1 MPENKDELLKKQNEE
16 IQKLKKEL
24 KQASKPSSMFSVLKN
39 TVKRNVHD
47 FFIREDRMKN
57 MDSKI
62 KNLEKELAK
71 KEEELNK
78 TSAELFAAVNLG
90 ESDTTRDRSD
100 ENSGDN
106 PESEPDSPTQDGPV
120 FPQTAEDA
128 VKEYFGPIDLAQLA
142 RYYYPETSK
151 PKTSEGLES
160 PDEESNAEK
169 EEPSSQISTE
179 PENMGN
185 SVPVDAKPKSQEQAP
200 LVLNNKEE
208 AEKELP
214 KTEPRPEPVL
224 KEIKKPEKTEKKEKD
239 NQVSERK
246 TAATTTALSQTKAV
260 VDAEDAPKEKTHEPQ
275 TSTKN
280 AGLNPRSKSGNESS
294 FAGEL
299 SMKSGA
305 DSGKAGEASMKSL
318 HSALRLRLPAAKEPL
333 GNETGKAGELSM
345 KSGNEFCEAGELSI
359 SVKKAEKNDA
369 TSPGRAKTDTPKIN
383 KKNTSTQNK
392 EEKGSKPTQ
401 QEKQPEVKQSET
413 DEQVKGSSAVTTTAT
428 VVDKN
433 GKKKSRKDRRK
444 QKKNTQNPEAQ
455 SAAKTENNNTV
466 ANPGQEK
473 PLSEPDFAESAELDI
488 DLPDDFGIVMEPEE
502 PLPSDLPDINSGSG
516 NIFDDLFNSDSDNW
530 DDSNI

>member
-160 PDEESNAEK
+160 PDEDPNAEK

-185 SVPVDAKPKSQEQAP
+185 SVPADAKPKSQEQAP
-200 LVLNNKEE
+200 PVLNKEE

-224 KEIKKPEKTEKKEKD
+224 KETKKPEKTEKKEKD

-260 VDAEDAPKEKTHEPQ
+260 VDAENAPKKKAPEPQ
-275 TSTKN
+275 TLTKN

-305 DSGKAGEASMKSL
+305 DSGKAGE
-318 HSALRLRLPAAKEPL
+318 
-333 GNETGKAGELSM
+333 LSM
-345 KSGNEFCEAGELSI
+345 KSGNESCEAGELSI

-369 TSPGRAKTDTPKIN
+369 ASPGRAKTDTPKIN

-413 DEQVKGSSAVTTTAT
+413 DEQVKGSVAVTTTAT

-444 QKKNTQNPEAQ
+444 QKKNTQNPETQ

-473 PLSEPDFAESAELDI
+473 PLSELDFTESAEPDI

>member
-90 ESDTTRDRSD
+90 ESDTTSDRSD

-106 PESEPDSPTQDGPV
+106 PESEPDFPTQDGPV

-160 PDEESNAEK
+160 PDEEPNAEK

-185 SVPVDAKPKSQEQAP
+185 SVPADAKSKSQEQAS

-224 KEIKKPEKTEKKEKD
+224 KETKKPEKTEKKEKD

-246 TAATTTALSQTKAV
+246 TAATTTALSQAKAV
-260 VDAEDAPKEKTHEPQ
+260 VDAENAPKEKAPEPQ
-275 TSTKN
+275 TLTKN
-280 AGLNPRSKSGNESS
+280 AGLNPRLKSGNEPS

-305 DSGKAGEASMKSL
+305 DSGKAGEASMKS
-318 HSALRLRLPAAKEPL
+318 

-345 KSGNEFCEAGELSI
+345 KSGNESCEAGELSI

-369 TSPGRAKTDTPKIN
+369 ASPGRAKTDTPKIN

-392 EEKGSKPTQ
+392 EEKGSNPTQ
-401 QEKQPEVKQSET
+401 QEKQPEVKQAET
-413 DEQVKGSSAVTTTAT
+413 DKQVKDSPAVTTTAT

>member
-90 ESDTTRDRSD
+90 ESDTTSDRSD

-151 PKTSEGLES
+151 PKMSEGLES
-160 PDEESNAEK
+160 PDEDPNAEK

-185 SVPVDAKPKSQEQAP
+185 SVPADAKPKSQEQAP
-200 LVLNNKEE
+200 PVLNKEE

-214 KTEPRPEPVL
+214 KTEPRPKPVL
-224 KEIKKPEKTEKKEKD
+224 KETKKPEKTEKKEKD
-239 NQVSERK
+239 NQASERK
-246 TAATTTALSQTKAV
+246 TAATTTALSQAKAV
-260 VDAEDAPKEKTHEPQ
+260 VDAENAPKEKTPKPQ

-280 AGLNPRSKSGNESS
+280 AGMNPRSKSGNESS

-299 SMKSGA
+299 SMKSG
-305 DSGKAGEASMKSL
+305 
-318 HSALRLRLPAAKEPL
+318 
-333 GNETGKAGELSM
+333 NES
-345 KSGNEFCEAGELSI
+345 CEAGELSI

-369 TSPGRAKTDTPKIN
+369 ASPGRAKTDIPKIN

-413 DEQVKGSSAVTTTAT
+413 DEQVKGSVAVTTTAT

-473 PLSEPDFAESAELDI
+473 PLSEPDFTESAELDI

>member
-90 ESDTTRDRSD
+90 ESDTTSNRSD

-106 PESEPDSPTQDGPV
+106 PESESDSPTQDGPV

-151 PKTSEGLES
+151 PKTSDDLES
-160 PDEESNAEK
+160 PDEEPNAEK
-169 EEPSSQISTE
+169 EEPSSQINTE
-179 PENMGN
+179 PENIGN
-185 SVPVDAKPKSQEQAP
+185 SVPVDAKPESWEQASTK
-200 LVLNNKEE
+200 KEAE
-208 AEKELP
+208 EKELP

-224 KEIKKPEKTEKKEKD
+224 KETKKPEKTEKKEKD

-246 TAATTTALSQTKAV
+246 TAATTTALSQAKAV
-260 VDAEDAPKEKTHEPQ
+260 VDAENAPKEKAPEPQ
-275 TSTKN
+275 TLTKN

-333 GNETGKAGELSM
+333 GNETGKAGELS
-345 KSGNEFCEAGELSI
+345 I

-369 TSPGRAKTDTPKIN
+369 ASPGGSPGRAKTDTPKIN

-401 QEKQPEVKQSET
+401 LEKQPEVKQSET
-413 DEQVKGSSAVTTTAT
+413 DEQVKGSAAVTTTAT
-428 VVDKN
+428 VVDKS

-473 PLSEPDFAESAELDI
+473 PLSEPDFTESAELDI

>member
-90 ESDTTRDRSD
+90 ESGTTNDCSG
-100 ENSGDN
+100 ENGEDN
-106 PESEPDSPTQDGPV
+106 PESEPDPPTQDGPV

-142 RYYYPETSK
+142 RYYYPEDSK
-151 PKTSEGLES
+151 SKTSEGLES
-160 PDEESNAEK
+160 PDEEPNAEK
-169 EEPSSQISTE
+169 EGQYAQISVE
-179 PENMGN
+179 PE
-185 SVPVDAKPKSQEQAP
+185 KPDNLSTDDTKPENQKQASTK
-200 LVLNNKEE
+200 KEV
-208 AEKELP
+208 EKELP

-224 KEIKKPEKTEKKEKD
+224 KETKKPEKTEKKEKD
-239 NQVSERK
+239 NQASERK
-246 TAATTTALSQTKAV
+246 TADLTAALSQTKAV
-260 VDAEDAPKEKTHEPQ
+260 IDTKNTSEEKKSKPQ
-275 TSTKN
+275 TSI
-280 AGLNPRSKSGNESS
+280 
-294 FAGEL
+294 
-299 SMKSGA
+299 
-305 DSGKAGEASMKSL
+305 
-318 HSALRLRLPAAKEPL
+318 
-333 GNETGKAGELSM
+333 
-345 KSGNEFCEAGELSI
+345 SI
-359 SVKKAEKNDA
+359 KKTEKNDA
-369 TSPGRAKTDTPKIN
+369 APSGQSKTDVPKIN
-383 KKNTSTQNK
+383 KKNTSTLNK
-392 EEKGSKPTQ
+392 EEDTLKEKEDTDSKPTRL
-401 QEKQPEVKQSET
+401 EKQPEVKQPET
-413 DEQVKGSSAVTTTAT
+413 DGQANDSAAVTTTAT

-444 QKKNTQNPEAQ
+444 QKKNTQNPETQ
-455 SAAKTENNNTV
+455 SAQPDAKTENNNTA
-466 ANPGQEK
+466 ANPGQKK
-473 PLSEPDFAESAELDI
+473 PFSEPDFTESSEPDI

>member
-160 PDEESNAEK
+160 PDEDPNAEK

-185 SVPVDAKPKSQEQAP
+185 SVPADAKPKSQEQAP
-200 LVLNNKEE
+200 PVLNKEE

-224 KEIKKPEKTEKKEKD
+224 KETKKPEKTEKKEKD

-260 VDAEDAPKEKTHEPQ
+260 VDAENAPKKKAPEPQ
-275 TSTKN
+275 TLTKN

-299 SMKSGA
+299 SMKSG
-305 DSGKAGEASMKSL
+305 
-318 HSALRLRLPAAKEPL
+318 
-333 GNETGKAGELSM
+333 NES
-345 KSGNEFCEAGELSI
+345 CEAGELSI

-369 TSPGRAKTDTPKIN
+369 ASPGRAKTDTPKIN

-413 DEQVKGSSAVTTTAT
+413 DEQVKGSVAVTTTAT

-473 PLSEPDFAESAELDI
+473 PLSEPDFTESAELDI

-516 NIFDDLFNSDSDNW
+516 NIFDDLFNSDSNNW

>member
-160 PDEESNAEK
+160 PDEDPNAEK

-185 SVPVDAKPKSQEQAP
+185 SVPADAKPKSQEQAP
-200 LVLNNKEE
+200 PVLNKEE

-224 KEIKKPEKTEKKEKD
+224 KETKKPEKTEKKEKD

-260 VDAEDAPKEKTHEPQ
+260 VDAENAPKKKAPEPQ
-275 TSTKN
+275 TLTKN

-299 SMKSGA
+299 SMKSG
-305 DSGKAGEASMKSL
+305 
-318 HSALRLRLPAAKEPL
+318 
-333 GNETGKAGELSM
+333 NES
-345 KSGNEFCEAGELSI
+345 CEAGELSI

-369 TSPGRAKTDTPKIN
+369 ASPGRAKTDTPKIN

-473 PLSEPDFAESAELDI
+473 PLSEPDFTESAEPDI

>member
-90 ESDTTRDRSD
+90 ESDTASNRSG
-100 ENSGDN
+100 ENSEDN
-106 PESEPDSPTQDGPV
+106 PESGPDSPTQDGPV

-142 RYYYPETSK
+142 RYYYPEDSK
-151 PKTSEGLES
+151 SKTPEGLEKL
-160 PDEESNAEK
+160 DEEPNVKK
-169 EEPSSQISTE
+169 EGQPAQISVE

-185 SVPVDAKPKSQEQAP
+185 SIPDDAKPENQKQTSTK
-200 LVLNNKEE
+200 KEVK
-208 AEKELP
+208 KELS
-214 KTEPRPEPVL
+214 KTESKPEPVL

-260 VDAEDAPKEKTHEPQ
+260 VDADDAPKEKAPEPQ
-275 TSTKN
+275 TLTKN

-299 SMKSGA
+299 SMKSG
-305 DSGKAGEASMKSL
+305 
-318 HSALRLRLPAAKEPL
+318 
-333 GNETGKAGELSM
+333 NES
-345 KSGNEFCEAGELSI
+345 CEAGELSI

-369 TSPGRAKTDTPKIN
+369 ASPGRAKTDTPKIN

-401 QEKQPEVKQSET
+401 QEKQPEVKQAET
-413 DEQVKGSSAVTTTAT
+413 DKQVKDSPAVTTTAT

-473 PLSEPDFAESAELDI
+473 PLSEPDFTESAELDI

>member
-90 ESDTTRDRSD
+90 ESDTTSNRSD

-160 PDEESNAEK
+160 PDEEPNAEK

-185 SVPVDAKPKSQEQAP
+185 SVPADAKPKSQEQAP
-200 LVLNNKEE
+200 PVLNKEE

-214 KTEPRPEPVL
+214 KTKPRPEPVL
-224 KEIKKPEKTEKKEKD
+224 KETKKPEKTEKKEKD

-260 VDAEDAPKEKTHEPQ
+260 KEKAPEPQ
-275 TSTKN
+275 TLTKN
-280 AGLNPRSKSGNESS
+280 AGLNPHSKSG

-305 DSGKAGEASMKSL
+305 DSGKAGEASMKS
-318 HSALRLRLPAAKEPL
+318 

-345 KSGNEFCEAGELSI
+345 KSGNESCEAGELSI

-369 TSPGRAKTDTPKIN
+369 ASPGRAKTDTPKIN

-413 DEQVKGSSAVTTTAT
+413 DEQVKGSVAVTTTAT

-444 QKKNTQNPEAQ
+444 QKKNTQNPETQ

-473 PLSEPDFAESAELDI
+473 PLSEPDFTESAELDI

>member
-90 ESDTTRDRSD
+90 ESDTTSNRSD

-160 PDEESNAEK
+160 PDEEPNAEK

-179 PENMGN
+179 PENMSN
-185 SVPVDAKPKSQEQAP
+185 SVPADAKPKSQEQAP
-200 LVLNNKEE
+200 PVLNKEE

-224 KEIKKPEKTEKKEKD
+224 KETKKPEKTEKKEKD

-260 VDAEDAPKEKTHEPQ
+260 VDAEDAPKEKAPEPQ
-275 TSTKN
+275 TLTKN

-305 DSGKAGEASMKSL
+305 DSGKAGEKS
-318 HSALRLRLPAAKEPL
+318 
-333 GNETGKAGELSM
+333 GNETGK
-345 KSGNEFCEAGELSI
+345 AGELSI

-369 TSPGRAKTDTPKIN
+369 ASPGRAKTDTPKIN

-392 EEKGSKPTQ
+392 EEKGSNPTQ
-401 QEKQPEVKQSET
+401 QEKQPEVKQAET
-413 DEQVKGSSAVTTTAT
+413 DKQVKDSPAVTTTAT

-444 QKKNTQNPEAQ
+444 QKKNTQNPETQ

-473 PLSEPDFAESAELDI
+473 PLSEPDFTESAEPDI

>member
-160 PDEESNAEK
+160 PDEDPNAEK

-185 SVPVDAKPKSQEQAP
+185 SIPADAKPKSQEQAP
-200 LVLNNKEE
+200 PVLNKEE

-214 KTEPRPEPVL
+214 ITEPRPEPVL

-239 NQVSERK
+239 NQASERK

-260 VDAEDAPKEKTHEPQ
+260 VDAENAPKEKTPKPQ

-299 SMKSGA
+299 SMKSG
-305 DSGKAGEASMKSL
+305 
-318 HSALRLRLPAAKEPL
+318 
-333 GNETGKAGELSM
+333 NES
-345 KSGNEFCEAGELSI
+345 CEAGELSI

-369 TSPGRAKTDTPKIN
+369 ASPGRAKTDTPKIN

-413 DEQVKGSSAVTTTAT
+413 DEQVKGSAAVTTTAT

-455 SAAKTENNNTV
+455 SAAKTENNNIV

-473 PLSEPDFAESAELDI
+473 PLSEPDFTESAEPDI

>member
-90 ESDTTRDRSD
+90 ESDTTSNRSD

-160 PDEESNAEK
+160 PDEEPNAEK
-169 EEPSSQISTE
+169 EELSSQISTE

-185 SVPVDAKPKSQEQAP
+185 SVPADAKPKSQEQAP

-208 AEKELP
+208 TEKELP

-224 KEIKKPEKTEKKEKD
+224 KETKKPEKTEKKEKD

-260 VDAEDAPKEKTHEPQ
+260 VDAENAPKKKAPEPQ
-275 TSTKN
+275 TLTKN
-280 AGLNPRSKSGNESS
+280 AGLNPRSKSDNESS

-305 DSGKAGEASMKSL
+305 DSGKAGE
-318 HSALRLRLPAAKEPL
+318 
-333 GNETGKAGELSM
+333 LSM
-345 KSGNEFCEAGELSI
+345 KSGNESCEAGELSI

-369 TSPGRAKTDTPKIN
+369 ASPGRAKTDTPKIN

-413 DEQVKGSSAVTTTAT
+413 DEQVKGSVAVTTTAT

-444 QKKNTQNPEAQ
+444 QKKNTQNPETQ

-473 PLSEPDFAESAELDI
+473 PLSELDFTESAEPDI

>member
-90 ESDTTRDRSD
+90 ESDTTSDRSD

-106 PESEPDSPTQDGPV
+106 PESEPDFPTQDGPV

-160 PDEESNAEK
+160 PDEEPNAEK

-185 SVPVDAKPKSQEQAP
+185 SVPADAKSKSQEQAP

-208 AEKELP
+208 TEKELP

-224 KEIKKPEKTEKKEKD
+224 KETKKPEKTEKKEKD

-260 VDAEDAPKEKTHEPQ
+260 VDTEDAPKEKAPEPQ
-275 TSTKN
+275 TLTKN
-280 AGLNPRSKSGNESS
+280 AGLNPCSKSGNESS
-294 FAGEL
+294 V
-299 SMKSGA
+299 
-305 DSGKAGEASMKSL
+305 
-318 HSALRLRLPAAKEPL
+318 
-333 GNETGKAGELSM
+333 AGELSM
-345 KSGNEFCEAGELSI
+345 KSGNESCEAGELSI

-369 TSPGRAKTDTPKIN
+369 ASPGRAKTDTPKIN

-413 DEQVKGSSAVTTTAT
+413 DEQVKGSAAVTTTAT

-455 SAAKTENNNTV
+455 SAAKTENNNIV

-473 PLSEPDFAESAELDI
+473 PLSEPDFTESAEPDI

>member
-90 ESDTTRDRSD
+90 ESDTTSNRSD

-160 PDEESNAEK
+160 PDEEPNAEK

-185 SVPVDAKPKSQEQAP
+185 SVPADAKSKSQEQAP

-224 KEIKKPEKTEKKEKD
+224 KETKKPEKTEKKEKD

-260 VDAEDAPKEKTHEPQ
+260 VDAENAPKEKAPEPQ
-275 TSTKN
+275 TLTKN
-280 AGLNPRSKSGNESS
+280 AGLNPRLKSGNEPS

-305 DSGKAGEASMKSL
+305 DSGKAGEASMKS
-318 HSALRLRLPAAKEPL
+318 
-333 GNETGKAGELSM
+333 GNES
-345 KSGNEFCEAGELSI
+345 CEAGELSI

-369 TSPGRAKTDTPKIN
+369 ASPGGSPGRAKTDTPKIN

-413 DEQVKGSSAVTTTAT
+413 DEQVKGSAAVTTTAT

-473 PLSEPDFAESAELDI
+473 PLSESDFTESAEPDI

>member
-39 TVKRNVHD
+39 TVKRYVHD

-90 ESDTTRDRSD
+90 ESDTTSNRSD

-160 PDEESNAEK
+160 PDEEPNAEK

-185 SVPVDAKPKSQEQAP
+185 SVPADAKPKSQEQAP

-208 AEKELP
+208 TEKELP

-224 KEIKKPEKTEKKEKD
+224 KETKKPEKTEKKEKD

-260 VDAEDAPKEKTHEPQ
+260 VDAENAPKKKAPEPQ
-275 TSTKN
+275 TLTKN
-280 AGLNPRSKSGNESS
+280 AGLNPRSKSDNESS

-305 DSGKAGEASMKSL
+305 DSGKAGE
-318 HSALRLRLPAAKEPL
+318 
-333 GNETGKAGELSM
+333 LSM
-345 KSGNEFCEAGELSI
+345 KSGNESCEAGELSI

-369 TSPGRAKTDTPKIN
+369 ASPGRAKTDTPKIN

-413 DEQVKGSSAVTTTAT
+413 DEQVKGSVAVTTTAT

-444 QKKNTQNPEAQ
+444 QKKNTQNPETQ

-473 PLSEPDFAESAELDI
+473 PLSELDFTESAEPDI

>member
-1 MPENKDELLKKQNEE
+1 MSENKDELLKKQNEE

-90 ESDTTRDRSD
+90 ESDTTSDRSS
-100 ENSGDN
+100 ENSEDN
-106 PESEPDSPTQDGPV
+106 TESEPGSPTQDRPV

-151 PKTSEGLES
+151 PKTPEGLES
-160 PDEESNAEK
+160 LDEEQNAKK
-169 EEPSSQISTE
+169 EEQPAQISME
-179 PENMGN
+179 PENSGN
-185 SVPVDAKPKSQEQAP
+185 SIPDDAKPENQEQASTK
-200 LVLNNKEE
+200 KE
-208 AEKELP
+208 AKKELP
-214 KTEPRPEPVL
+214 KTEPKPEPVL

-239 NQVSERK
+239 NQASERK
-246 TAATTTALSQTKAV
+246 TADLTAALSQTKV
-260 VDAEDAPKEKTHEPQ
+260 VAGTKHTPEEKNPEPQ
-275 TSTKN
+275 T
-280 AGLNPRSKSGNESS
+280 
-294 FAGEL
+294 
-299 SMKSGA
+299 
-305 DSGKAGEASMKSL
+305 
-318 HSALRLRLPAAKEPL
+318 
-333 GNETGKAGELSM
+333 
-345 KSGNEFCEAGELSI
+345 SI
-359 SVKKAEKNDA
+359 SVKKTEKNDA
-369 TSPGRAKTDTPKIN
+369 APSNQPKTDATKTN

-392 EEKGSKPTQ
+392 KENTLKEKEDADSKPTRL
-401 QEKQPEVKQSET
+401 EKQPEVKQPKT
-413 DEQVKGSSAVTTTAT
+413 DEQAKDSSAVTTTAT

-444 QKKNTQNPEAQ
+444 QKKNTQNPETQ
-455 SAAKTENNNTV
+455 SAQPDAKTENNNTA
-466 ANPGQEK
+466 ANPGQKK
-473 PLSEPDFAESAELDI
+473 PFSEPNFTESAEPDI

>member
-160 PDEESNAEK
+160 PDEEPNAEK

-185 SVPVDAKPKSQEQAP
+185 SVPADAKSKSQEQAP

-208 AEKELP
+208 TEKELP

-224 KEIKKPEKTEKKEKD
+224 KETKKPEKTEKKEKD

-260 VDAEDAPKEKTHEPQ
+260 VDAENAPKKKAPEPQ
-275 TSTKN
+275 TLTKN
-280 AGLNPRSKSGNESS
+280 AGLNPRSKSDNESS

-305 DSGKAGEASMKSL
+305 DSGKAGE
-318 HSALRLRLPAAKEPL
+318 
-333 GNETGKAGELSM
+333 LSM
-345 KSGNEFCEAGELSI
+345 KSGNESCEAGELSI

-369 TSPGRAKTDTPKIN
+369 ASPGRAKTDTPKIN

-413 DEQVKGSSAVTTTAT
+413 DEQVKGSVAVTTTAT

-444 QKKNTQNPEAQ
+444 QKKNTQNPETQ

-473 PLSEPDFAESAELDI
+473 PLSELDFTESAEPDI

>member
-128 VKEYFGPIDLAQLA
+128 VKEYFDPIDLAQLA

-160 PDEESNAEK
+160 PDEEPNAEK

-185 SVPVDAKPKSQEQAP
+185 SVPADAKSKSQEQAS

-214 KTEPRPEPVL
+214 KTEPRPKPVL
-224 KEIKKPEKTEKKEKD
+224 KETKKPEKTEKKEKD

-246 TAATTTALSQTKAV
+246 TAATTTALSQAKAV
-260 VDAEDAPKEKTHEPQ
+260 VDAENAPKEKAPEPQ
-275 TSTKN
+275 TLTKN
-280 AGLNPRSKSGNESS
+280 VGLNPRSKSGNESS

-299 SMKSGA
+299 SMKSGNET
-305 DSGKAGEASMKSL
+305 GKTGEASMKSL

-345 KSGNEFCEAGELSI
+345 KSGNESCEAGELSI

-369 TSPGRAKTDTPKIN
+369 ASPGRAKTDTPKIN

-401 QEKQPEVKQSET
+401 QEKQPEVKQAET
-413 DEQVKGSSAVTTTAT
+413 DKQVKDSPAVTTTAT

-433 GKKKSRKDRRK
+433 GKKKFRKDRRK

-455 SAAKTENNNTV
+455 SAAKTENNNIV

-473 PLSEPDFAESAELDI
+473 PLSELDFTESAEPDI

>member
-90 ESDTTRDRSD
+90 ESDTASNRSG
-100 ENSGDN
+100 ENSEDN

-142 RYYYPETSK
+142 RYYYPEDSK
-151 PKTSEGLES
+151 SKTPEGLEKL
-160 PDEESNAEK
+160 DEEPNVKK
-169 EEPSSQISTE
+169 EGQPAQISVE

-185 SVPVDAKPKSQEQAP
+185 SIPDDAKPENQKQASTK
-200 LVLNNKEE
+200 KEVK
-208 AEKELP
+208 KELS
-214 KTEPRPEPVL
+214 KTESKPEPVL

-239 NQVSERK
+239 NQSSERK
-246 TAATTTALSQTKAV
+246 TVGNTK
-260 VDAEDAPKEKTHEPQ
+260 DTSEEKKPEPQ
-275 TSTKN
+275 TS
-280 AGLNPRSKSGNESS
+280 
-294 FAGEL
+294 L
-299 SMKSGA
+299 SVEK
-305 DSGKAGEASMKSL
+305 
-318 HSALRLRLPAAKEPL
+318 
-333 GNETGKAGELSM
+333 T
-345 KSGNEFCEAGELSI
+345 
-359 SVKKAEKNDA
+359 EKNDA
-369 TSPGRAKTDTPKIN
+369 APSGQPKTDTSKIN

-401 QEKQPEVKQSET
+401 QEKQPEVKQAET
-413 DEQVKGSSAVTTTAT
+413 DEQVKSSPAVTTTAT

-444 QKKNTQNPEAQ
+444 QKKNTQNPEVQ
-455 SAAKTENNNTV
+455 SAAKTENNNTI

-473 PLSEPDFAESAELDI
+473 PLSEPDFAESAEPDI

>member
-90 ESDTTRDRSD
+90 ESDTTSDRSD

-151 PKTSEGLES
+151 PKMSEGLES
-160 PDEESNAEK
+160 PDEDPNAEK

-185 SVPVDAKPKSQEQAP
+185 SVPADAKPKSQEQAP
-200 LVLNNKEE
+200 PVLNKEE

-214 KTEPRPEPVL
+214 KTEPRPKPVL
-224 KEIKKPEKTEKKEKD
+224 KETKKPEKTEKKEKD
-239 NQVSERK
+239 NQASERK
-246 TAATTTALSQTKAV
+246 TAATTTALSQAKAV
-260 VDAEDAPKEKTHEPQ
+260 VDAENAPKEKTPKPQ

-299 SMKSGA
+299 SMKSG
-305 DSGKAGEASMKSL
+305 
-318 HSALRLRLPAAKEPL
+318 
-333 GNETGKAGELSM
+333 NES
-345 KSGNEFCEAGELSI
+345 CEAGELSI

-369 TSPGRAKTDTPKIN
+369 ASPGRAKTDTPKIN

-413 DEQVKGSSAVTTTAT
+413 DEQVKGSVAVTTTAT

-473 PLSEPDFAESAELDI
+473 PLSEPDFTESAELDI

>member
-160 PDEESNAEK
+160 PDEDPNAEK

-185 SVPVDAKPKSQEQAP
+185 SVPADAKPKIQEQAP
-200 LVLNNKEE
+200 PVLNKEE

-224 KEIKKPEKTEKKEKD
+224 KETKKPEKTEKKEKD

-260 VDAEDAPKEKTHEPQ
+260 VDAENAPKKKAPEPQ
-275 TSTKN
+275 TLTKN

-299 SMKSGA
+299 SMKSG
-305 DSGKAGEASMKSL
+305 
-318 HSALRLRLPAAKEPL
+318 
-333 GNETGKAGELSM
+333 NES
-345 KSGNEFCEAGELSI
+345 CEAGELSI

-369 TSPGRAKTDTPKIN
+369 ASPGRAKTDTPKIN

-455 SAAKTENNNTV
+455 SAAKTENNNIV

-473 PLSEPDFAESAELDI
+473 PLSEPDFTESAEPDI

>member
-90 ESDTTRDRSD
+90 ESDTTSNRSD

-160 PDEESNAEK
+160 PDEE
-169 EEPSSQISTE
+169 PSSQISTE

-185 SVPVDAKPKSQEQAP
+185 SVPADAKSKSQEQAP

-224 KEIKKPEKTEKKEKD
+224 KETKKPEKTEKKEKD

-260 VDAEDAPKEKTHEPQ
+260 VDAENAPKEKAPEPQ
-275 TSTKN
+275 TVTKN
-280 AGLNPRSKSGNESS
+280 AGLNPRLKSGNEPS

-299 SMKSGA
+299 SMKSG
-305 DSGKAGEASMKSL
+305 
-318 HSALRLRLPAAKEPL
+318 
-333 GNETGKAGELSM
+333 NETGK
-345 KSGNEFCEAGELSI
+345 AGELSI

-369 TSPGRAKTDTPKIN
+369 ASPGGSPGRAKTDTPKIN

-392 EEKGSKPTQ
+392 EEKSSKPTQ
-401 QEKQPEVKQSET
+401 QEKRPEVKQSET
-413 DEQVKGSSAVTTTAT
+413 DEQVKGSAAVTTTAT

-473 PLSEPDFAESAELDI
+473 PLSESDFTESAEPDI

>member
-90 ESDTTRDRSD
+90 ESDTTSNRSD

-160 PDEESNAEK
+160 PDEEPNAEK

-185 SVPVDAKPKSQEQAP
+185 SVPADAKPKSQEQAP

-208 AEKELP
+208 TEKELL

-224 KEIKKPEKTEKKEKD
+224 KETKKPEKTEKKEKD

-260 VDAEDAPKEKTHEPQ
+260 VDAENAPKKKAPEPQ
-275 TSTKN
+275 TLTKN
-280 AGLNPRSKSGNESS
+280 AGLNPRSKSDNESS

-305 DSGKAGEASMKSL
+305 DSGKAGE
-318 HSALRLRLPAAKEPL
+318 
-333 GNETGKAGELSM
+333 LSM
-345 KSGNEFCEAGELSI
+345 KSGNESCEAGELSI

-369 TSPGRAKTDTPKIN
+369 ASPGRAKTDTPKIN

-413 DEQVKGSSAVTTTAT
+413 DEQVKGSVAVTTTAT

-444 QKKNTQNPEAQ
+444 QKKNTQNPETQ

-473 PLSEPDFAESAELDI
+473 PLSELDFTESAEPDI

>member
-90 ESDTTRDRSD
+90 ESDTTSNRSD

-160 PDEESNAEK
+160 PDEEPNAEK

-179 PENMGN
+179 PENIGN
-185 SVPVDAKPKSQEQAP
+185 SVPADAKPKSQEQAP
-200 LVLNNKEE
+200 PVLNKEE

-224 KEIKKPEKTEKKEKD
+224 KETKKPEKTEKKEKD

-260 VDAEDAPKEKTHEPQ
+260 VDADDAPKEKAPEPQ
-275 TSTKN
+275 TLTKN
-280 AGLNPRSKSGNESS
+280 AGLNPRSKSGYESG

-305 DSGKAGEASMKSL
+305 DSGKAGEKS
-318 HSALRLRLPAAKEPL
+318 
-333 GNETGKAGELSM
+333 GNETGK
-345 KSGNEFCEAGELSI
+345 AGELSI

-369 TSPGRAKTDTPKIN
+369 ASPGRAKTDTPKIN

-392 EEKGSKPTQ
+392 EEKGSNPTQ
-401 QEKQPEVKQSET
+401 QEKQPEVKQAET
-413 DEQVKGSSAVTTTAT
+413 DKQVKDSPTVTTTAT

-444 QKKNTQNPEAQ
+444 QKKNTQNPETQ

-473 PLSEPDFAESAELDI
+473 PLSEPDFTESAEPDI

>member
-224 KEIKKPEKTEKKEKD
+224 KETKKPEKTEKKEKD

-260 VDAEDAPKEKTHEPQ
+260 VDAEDAPKEKTHEPP

-299 SMKSGA
+299 SMKSG
-305 DSGKAGEASMKSL
+305 
-318 HSALRLRLPAAKEPL
+318 
-333 GNETGKAGELSM
+333 NES
-345 KSGNEFCEAGELSI
+345 CEAGELSI

-369 TSPGRAKTDTPKIN
+369 TSPGRAKTDIPKIN

>member
-24 KQASKPSSMFSVLKN
+24 RQASKPSSMFSVLKN

-90 ESDTTRDRSD
+90 ESDTTRNRSD

-160 PDEESNAEK
+160 PDEEPNAEK
-169 EEPSSQISTE
+169 EEPSSQISTG

-185 SVPVDAKPKSQEQAP
+185 SVPADAKSKSQEQAP

-208 AEKELP
+208 TEKELP

-224 KEIKKPEKTEKKEKD
+224 KETKKPEKTEKKEKD

-246 TAATTTALSQTKAV
+246 TAATTTALNQTKAV
-260 VDAEDAPKEKTHEPQ
+260 VDTEDAPKEKAPEPQ
-275 TSTKN
+275 TLTKN
-280 AGLNPRSKSGNESS
+280 AGLNPCSKSGNESS

-299 SMKSGA
+299 SMKSG
-305 DSGKAGEASMKSL
+305 
-318 HSALRLRLPAAKEPL
+318 
-333 GNETGKAGELSM
+333 NES
-345 KSGNEFCEAGELSI
+345 CEAGELSI

-369 TSPGRAKTDTPKIN
+369 ASPGRAKTDTPKIN

-413 DEQVKGSSAVTTTAT
+413 DEQVKGSAAVTTTAT

-455 SAAKTENNNTV
+455 SAAKTENNNIV

-473 PLSEPDFAESAELDI
+473 PLSEPDFTESAEPDI

>member
-90 ESDTTRDRSD
+90 ESDTASNRSG
-100 ENSGDN
+100 ENSEDN

-142 RYYYPETSK
+142 RYYYPEDSK
-151 PKTSEGLES
+151 SKTPEGLEKL
-160 PDEESNAEK
+160 DEEPNVKK
-169 EEPSSQISTE
+169 EGQPAQISVE

-185 SVPVDAKPKSQEQAP
+185 SIPDDAKPENQKQASTK
-200 LVLNNKEE
+200 KEVK
-208 AEKELP
+208 KELS
-214 KTEPRPEPVL
+214 KTESKPEPVL

-239 NQVSERK
+239 KQSSERK
-246 TAATTTALSQTKAV
+246 TVGNTK
-260 VDAEDAPKEKTHEPQ
+260 DTSEEKKPEPQ
-275 TSTKN
+275 TS
-280 AGLNPRSKSGNESS
+280 
-294 FAGEL
+294 L
-299 SMKSGA
+299 SVEK
-305 DSGKAGEASMKSL
+305 
-318 HSALRLRLPAAKEPL
+318 
-333 GNETGKAGELSM
+333 T
-345 KSGNEFCEAGELSI
+345 
-359 SVKKAEKNDA
+359 EKNDA
-369 TSPGRAKTDTPKIN
+369 TPSGQPKTDTSKIN

-401 QEKQPEVKQSET
+401 QEKQPEVKQAET
-413 DEQVKGSSAVTTTAT
+413 DEQVKSSPAVTTTAT

-444 QKKNTQNPEAQ
+444 QKKNTQNPEVQ
-455 SAAKTENNNTV
+455 SAAKTENNNTI

-473 PLSEPDFAESAELDI
+473 PLSEPDFAESAEPDI

>member
-160 PDEESNAEK
+160 PDEDPNAEK

-185 SVPVDAKPKSQEQAP
+185 SVPADAKPKSQEQAP
-200 LVLNNKEE
+200 PVLNKEE

-224 KEIKKPEKTEKKEKD
+224 KETKKPEKTEKKEKD

-260 VDAEDAPKEKTHEPQ
+260 VDAENAPKKKAPEPQ
-275 TSTKN
+275 TLTKN

-299 SMKSGA
+299 SMKSG
-305 DSGKAGEASMKSL
+305 
-318 HSALRLRLPAAKEPL
+318 
-333 GNETGKAGELSM
+333 NES
-345 KSGNEFCEAGELSI
+345 CEAGELSI

-369 TSPGRAKTDTPKIN
+369 ASPGRAKTDTPKIN

-455 SAAKTENNNTV
+455 SAAKTENNNIV

-473 PLSEPDFAESAELDI
+473 PLSEPDFTESAEPDI

>member
-160 PDEESNAEK
+160 PDEDPNAEK

-185 SVPVDAKPKSQEQAP
+185 SVPADAKPKSQEQAS

-246 TAATTTALSQTKAV
+246 TAATTTALSQAKAV
-260 VDAEDAPKEKTHEPQ
+260 VDAENAPKEKAPEPQ
-275 TSTKN
+275 TLTKN
-280 AGLNPRSKSGNESS
+280 AGLNPRLKSGNEPS

-299 SMKSGA
+299 SMKFGA
-305 DSGKAGEASMKSL
+305 DSGKAGEASMKS
-318 HSALRLRLPAAKEPL
+318 
-333 GNETGKAGELSM
+333 GNETGK
-345 KSGNEFCEAGELSI
+345 AGELSI

-369 TSPGRAKTDTPKIN
+369 ASPGRAKTDTPKIN

-392 EEKGSKPTQ
+392 EEKGSNPTQ
-401 QEKQPEVKQSET
+401 QEKQPEVKQAET
-413 DEQVKGSSAVTTTAT
+413 DKQVKDSPAVTTTAT

>member
-1 MPENKDELLKKQNEE
+1 MMPENKDELLKKQNEE

-160 PDEESNAEK
+160 PDEDPNAEK

-185 SVPVDAKPKSQEQAP
+185 SIPADAKPKSQEQAP
-200 LVLNNKEE
+200 PVLNKEE

-214 KTEPRPEPVL
+214 ITEPRPEPVL

-239 NQVSERK
+239 NQASERK

-260 VDAEDAPKEKTHEPQ
+260 VDAENAPKEKTPKPQ

-280 AGLNPRSKSGNESS
+280 AGLNPRSKSDNESS

-299 SMKSGA
+299 SMKSG
-305 DSGKAGEASMKSL
+305 
-318 HSALRLRLPAAKEPL
+318 
-333 GNETGKAGELSM
+333 NES
-345 KSGNEFCEAGELSI
+345 CEAGELSI

-369 TSPGRAKTDTPKIN
+369 ASPGRAKTDTPKIN

-413 DEQVKGSSAVTTTAT
+413 DEQVKGSAAVTTTAT

-455 SAAKTENNNTV
+455 SAAKTENNNIV

-473 PLSEPDFAESAELDI
+473 PLSEPDFTESAEPDI

>member
-90 ESDTTRDRSD
+90 ESDTTSNRSD

-160 PDEESNAEK
+160 PDEEPNAEK
-169 EEPSSQISTE
+169 EEPSSQINTE
-179 PENMGN
+179 PENIGN
-185 SVPVDAKPKSQEQAP
+185 SVPVDAKPESWEQASTK
-200 LVLNNKEE
+200 KEAE
-208 AEKELP
+208 EKELP

-224 KEIKKPEKTEKKEKD
+224 KETKKPEKTEKKEKD

-246 TAATTTALSQTKAV
+246 TAATTTALSQAKAV
-260 VDAEDAPKEKTHEPQ
+260 VDAENAPKEKAPEPQ
-275 TSTKN
+275 TLTKN

-333 GNETGKAGELSM
+333 GNETGKAGELS
-345 KSGNEFCEAGELSI
+345 I
-359 SVKKAEKNDA
+359 SVKKAEKNVA
-369 TSPGRAKTDTPKIN
+369 ASPGGSPGRAKTDTPKIN

-401 QEKQPEVKQSET
+401 LEKQPEVKQSET
-413 DEQVKGSSAVTTTAT
+413 DEQVKGSAAVTTTAT

-473 PLSEPDFAESAELDI
+473 PLSEPDFTESAELDI

>member
-90 ESDTTRDRSD
+90 ESDTTSDRSD

-106 PESEPDSPTQDGPV
+106 PESEPDFPTQDGPV

-160 PDEESNAEK
+160 PDEEPNAEK

-185 SVPVDAKPKSQEQAP
+185 SVPADAKPKSQEQAP
-200 LVLNNKEE
+200 PVLNKEE

-224 KEIKKPEKTEKKEKD
+224 KETKKPEKTEKKEKD
-239 NQVSERK
+239 NQASERK

-260 VDAEDAPKEKTHEPQ
+260 VDAENVPKEKTPKPQ

-299 SMKSGA
+299 SMKSG
-305 DSGKAGEASMKSL
+305 
-318 HSALRLRLPAAKEPL
+318 
-333 GNETGKAGELSM
+333 NES
-345 KSGNEFCEAGELSI
+345 CEAGELSI

-369 TSPGRAKTDTPKIN
+369 ASPGRAKTDTPKIN

-413 DEQVKGSSAVTTTAT
+413 DEQVKGSAAVTTTAT

-473 PLSEPDFAESAELDI
+473 PLSEPDFTESAELDI

>member
-90 ESDTTRDRSD
+90 ESDTTSNRSD

-160 PDEESNAEK
+160 PDEEPNAEK

-185 SVPVDAKPKSQEQAP
+185 SVPADAKPKSQEQAP

-208 AEKELP
+208 TEKELP

-224 KEIKKPEKTEKKEKD
+224 KETKKPEKTEKKEKD

-260 VDAEDAPKEKTHEPQ
+260 VDAENAPKKKAPEPQ
-275 TSTKN
+275 TLTKN
-280 AGLNPRSKSGNESS
+280 SGLNPRSKSDNESS

-305 DSGKAGEASMKSL
+305 DSGKV
-318 HSALRLRLPAAKEPL
+318 
-333 GNETGKAGELSM
+333 GELSM
-345 KSGNEFCEAGELSI
+345 KSGNESCEAGELSI

-369 TSPGRAKTDTPKIN
+369 ASPGRAKTDTPKIN

-413 DEQVKGSSAVTTTAT
+413 DEQVKGSVAVTTTAT

-444 QKKNTQNPEAQ
+444 QKKNTQNPETQ

-473 PLSEPDFAESAELDI
+473 PLSELDFTESAEPDI

>member
-90 ESDTTRDRSD
+90 ESDTTSDRSS
-100 ENSGDN
+100 ENSEDN
-106 PESEPDSPTQDGPV
+106 TESGPGSPTQDGPV

-142 RYYYPETSK
+142 RYYYSEDSK
-151 PKTSEGLES
+151 SKTQEVLES
-160 PDEESNAEK
+160 PDEEPNAKKEK
-169 EEPSSQISTE
+169 PSSQISMG
-179 PENMGN
+179 PKNMDN
-185 SVPVDAKPKSQEQAP
+185 SVPGDAKPENQEQAQP
-200 LVLNNKEE
+200 VLNKGE
-208 AEKELP
+208 AKKELQ

-224 KEIKKPEKTEKKEKD
+224 KEIKKPEKTEKKEKG
-239 NQVSERK
+239 NQASERK
-246 TAATTTALSQTKAV
+246 AADLTAALSQTKAV
-260 VDAEDAPKEKTHEPQ
+260 VDADDAPKEKAPEPQ
-275 TSTKN
+275 TLTKN

-299 SMKSGA
+299 
-305 DSGKAGEASMKSL
+305 SMKSL

-333 GNETGKAGELSM
+333 GNETGKAGELS
-345 KSGNEFCEAGELSI
+345 I

-369 TSPGRAKTDTPKIN
+369 ASPGRAKTDTPKIN

-392 EEKGSKPTQ
+392 EEKGSNPTQ
-401 QEKQPEVKQSET
+401 QEKQPEVKQAET
-413 DEQVKGSSAVTTTAT
+413 DKQVKDSPAVTTTAT

-444 QKKNTQNPEAQ
+444 QKKNTQNPETQ

-473 PLSEPDFAESAELDI
+473 PLSEPDFTESAEPDI

>member
-90 ESDTTRDRSD
+90 ESDTTSNRSD

-151 PKTSEGLES
+151 PKTSDDLES
-160 PDEESNAEK
+160 PDEEPNAEK
-169 EEPSSQISTE
+169 EEPSSQINTE
-179 PENMGN
+179 PENIGN
-185 SVPVDAKPKSQEQAP
+185 SVPVDAKPESWEQASTK
-200 LVLNNKEE
+200 KEAE
-208 AEKELP
+208 EKELP

-224 KEIKKPEKTEKKEKD
+224 KETKKPEKTEKKEKD

-246 TAATTTALSQTKAV
+246 TAATTTALSQAKAV
-260 VDAEDAPKEKTHEPQ
+260 VDAENAPKEKAPEPQ
-275 TSTKN
+275 TLTKN

-333 GNETGKAGELSM
+333 GNETGKAGELS
-345 KSGNEFCEAGELSI
+345 I

-369 TSPGRAKTDTPKIN
+369 ASPGGSPGRAKTDTPKIN

-401 QEKQPEVKQSET
+401 LEKQPEVKQSET
-413 DEQVKGSSAVTTTAT
+413 DEQVKGSAAVTTTAT

-473 PLSEPDFAESAELDI
+473 PLSEPDFTESAELDI

>member
-90 ESDTTRDRSD
+90 ESDTTSNRSD

-160 PDEESNAEK
+160 PDEEPNAEK

-185 SVPVDAKPKSQEQAP
+185 SVPADAKPKSQEQAP
-200 LVLNNKEE
+200 PVLNKEE

-224 KEIKKPEKTEKKEKD
+224 KETKKPEKTEKKEKD

-260 VDAEDAPKEKTHEPQ
+260 VDAEDAPKEKAPEPQ
-275 TSTKN
+275 TLTKS

-305 DSGKAGEASMKSL
+305 DSGKAGEKS
-318 HSALRLRLPAAKEPL
+318 
-333 GNETGKAGELSM
+333 GNETGK
-345 KSGNEFCEAGELSI
+345 AGELSI

-369 TSPGRAKTDTPKIN
+369 ASPGRAKTDTPKIN

-392 EEKGSKPTQ
+392 EEKGSNPTQ
-401 QEKQPEVKQSET
+401 QEKQPEVKQAET
-413 DEQVKGSSAVTTTAT
+413 DKQVKDSPAVTTTAT

-444 QKKNTQNPEAQ
+444 QKKNTQNPETQ

-473 PLSEPDFAESAELDI
+473 PLSEPDFTESAEPDI

>member
-1 MPENKDELLKKQNEE
+1 
-16 IQKLKKEL
+16 
-24 KQASKPSSMFSVLKN
+24 MFSVLKN

-90 ESDTTRDRSD
+90 ESDTTSNRSD

-160 PDEESNAEK
+160 PDEEPNAEK

-185 SVPVDAKPKSQEQAP
+185 SVPADAKPKSQEQAP

-208 AEKELP
+208 TEKELP

-224 KEIKKPEKTEKKEKD
+224 KETKKPEKTEKKEKD

-260 VDAEDAPKEKTHEPQ
+260 VDAENAPKKKAPEPQ
-275 TSTKN
+275 TLTKN
-280 AGLNPRSKSGNESS
+280 AGLNPRSKSDNESS

-305 DSGKAGEASMKSL
+305 DSGKAGE
-318 HSALRLRLPAAKEPL
+318 
-333 GNETGKAGELSM
+333 LSM
-345 KSGNEFCEAGELSI
+345 KSGNESCEAGELSI

-369 TSPGRAKTDTPKIN
+369 ASPGRAKTDTPKIN

-413 DEQVKGSSAVTTTAT
+413 DEQVKGSVAVTTTAT

-444 QKKNTQNPEAQ
+444 QKKNTQNPETQ

-473 PLSEPDFAESAELDI
+473 PLSELDFTESAEPDI

>member
-160 PDEESNAEK
+160 PDEDPNAEK

-185 SVPVDAKPKSQEQAP
+185 SVPADAKPKSQEQAP
-200 LVLNNKEE
+200 PVLNKEE

-214 KTEPRPEPVL
+214 ITEPRPEPVL

-260 VDAEDAPKEKTHEPQ
+260 VDAENAPKEKTPKPQ

-299 SMKSGA
+299 SMKSG
-305 DSGKAGEASMKSL
+305 
-318 HSALRLRLPAAKEPL
+318 
-333 GNETGKAGELSM
+333 NES
-345 KSGNEFCEAGELSI
+345 CEAGELSI

-369 TSPGRAKTDTPKIN
+369 ASPGRAKTDTPKIN

-401 QEKQPEVKQSET
+401 QEKQPEVKQAET
-413 DEQVKGSSAVTTTAT
+413 DKQVKDSPAVTTTAT

-455 SAAKTENNNTV
+455 SAAKTENNNIV

-473 PLSEPDFAESAELDI
+473 PLSELDFTESAEPDI

>member
-160 PDEESNAEK
+160 PDEDPNAEK

-185 SVPVDAKPKSQEQAP
+185 SIPADAKPKSQEQAP
-200 LVLNNKEE
+200 PVLNKEE

-214 KTEPRPEPVL
+214 ITEPRPEPVL

-239 NQVSERK
+239 NQASERK
-246 TAATTTALSQTKAV
+246 TAATTAALSQTKAV
-260 VDAEDAPKEKTHEPQ
+260 VDAENAPKEKTPKPQ

-299 SMKSGA
+299 SMKSG
-305 DSGKAGEASMKSL
+305 
-318 HSALRLRLPAAKEPL
+318 
-333 GNETGKAGELSM
+333 NES
-345 KSGNEFCEAGELSI
+345 CEAGELSI

-369 TSPGRAKTDTPKIN
+369 ASPGRAKTDTPKIN

-413 DEQVKGSSAVTTTAT
+413 DEQVKGSAAVTTTAT

-455 SAAKTENNNTV
+455 SAAKTENNNIV

-473 PLSEPDFAESAELDI
+473 PLSEPDFTESAEPDI